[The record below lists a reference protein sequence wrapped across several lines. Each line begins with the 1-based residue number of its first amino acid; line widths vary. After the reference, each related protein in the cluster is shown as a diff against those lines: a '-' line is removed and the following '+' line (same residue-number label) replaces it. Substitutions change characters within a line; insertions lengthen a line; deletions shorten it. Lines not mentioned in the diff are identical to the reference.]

1 MGKDTNHKKL
11 FSAENL
17 TCIRGARTLFSGL
30 SISLAAS
37 EGLLLR
43 GPNGSGK
50 TSLLRI
56 LAGFL
61 PPQEGSFTWD
71 GETSARARDLVVG
84 RTHYLGHTYGLKPY
98 LTVRENLTIWG
109 SLFGGTEGFEK
120 AARRTGVEGLL
131 EFPVKFLS
139 EGQKKRVN
147 LARFLVTSLP
157 LWLMDEPASGLDREG
172 VQILGALIED
182 HLKEGGIVI
191 AATHQD
197 LGLKGIK
204 TLTLGGG
211 KGRFTH

>member
-1 MGKDTNHKKL
+1 MGKNTNHKKL
-11 FSAENL
+11 FSAENI
-17 TCIRGARTLFSGL
+17 TCVRGARTLFSGL
-30 SISLAAS
+30 SISLAPS
-37 EGLLLR
+37 EMLILR

-61 PPQEGSFTWD
+61 PPEEGSFSWD
-71 GETSARARDLVVG
+71 GETSTRARNLVVG

-120 AARRTGVEGLL
+120 AAQRTGVDGLL

-147 LARFLVTSLP
+147 LARFLSPPLP
-157 LWLMDEPASGLDREG
+157 LWLMDEPAAGLDRQG
-172 VQILGALIED
+172 IQILGKLIGD
-182 HLKEGGIVI
+182 HLKDGGIVI

-197 LGLKGIK
+197 LGLKRIK
-204 TLTLGGG
+204 TLTLEDG
-211 KGRFTH
+211 KGRITQ

>member
-1 MGKDTNHKKL
+1 MGTKTKSEQHFLAK
-11 FSAENL
+11 NL
-17 TCIRGARTLFSGL
+17 TCVRGGRALFTNLSFTL
-30 SISLAAS
+30 APS
-37 EGLLLR
+37 EVLILR

-61 PPQEGSFTWD
+61 PPEEGSFSWG
-71 GETSARARDLVVG
+71 GETSTRARNLVVG

-120 AARRTGVEGLL
+120 AAHRTGVDGLL

-172 VQILGALIED
+172 VQILGKLIGD
-182 HLKEGGIVI
+182 HQKNGGIII

-197 LGLKGIK
+197 LGLKGVK
-204 TLTLGGG
+204 TLTLEDG
-211 KGRFTH
+211 KGRITH